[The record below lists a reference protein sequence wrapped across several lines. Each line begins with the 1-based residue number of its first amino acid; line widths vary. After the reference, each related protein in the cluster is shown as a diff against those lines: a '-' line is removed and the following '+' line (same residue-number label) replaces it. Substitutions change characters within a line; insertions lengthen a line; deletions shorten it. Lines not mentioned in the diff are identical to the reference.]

1 MEAVAHNFAV
11 PHFGDIPL
19 ACVIPSKTNPRKNF
33 DGVAL
38 EELASS
44 IKQHGIAQPIL
55 VRPMADEY
63 VELDGTQ
70 VACVE
75 IVAGE
80 RRYRAAKM
88 AGLATVPAIVRAL
101 SDVQALELQIL
112 ENLQRKDVHEI
123 EEAEGYDRLMKEAG
137 YTADQL
143 AEKVGKSRSYI
154 YGRLKLCAL
163 APAARDACYAGRIN
177 ASTALLIA
185 RIPTPELQAKAAEE
199 IVKPTHG
206 NEPLSYRH
214 ALDLIRNRYMLDL
227 GEAPFDADD
236 AKLIKAA
243 GACGSCPKR
252 TGANPLLYADVDPDV
267 CTDPDCFEQKKVV
280 HFDRVVAKAQK
291 KGLPVIDGNDRD
303 MHIQMR
309 EAGLCSL
316 SVSLYQFDRVAPGGY
331 GYKTLDDVLDAEQ
344 RPAPAGYLRRD
355 DELQPLYKRTALQ
368 EALEAAGI
376 CETVEQ
382 LEARLEAERQDEGD
396 GDGDDGDADGARSSG
411 PATAAKAPKAK
422 TPDEIKAEQ
431 LTAYR
436 VRIYKALREKLLE
449 GGDPTIAL
457 RAAVGVIGD
466 ELNYAIPDAILELY
480 SFKNSVDIGTHFANS
495 SAVEIAVYLMDVS
508 LNVDAIEV
516 AAYEVADGEAE
527 NDDYLAM
534 VALAEQ
540 VGVDLAALEPPAD
553 EAPDEPPTEAPP
565 KKARGK
571 KAAKTEDAATKA
583 TVEHWPFPTNKQP

>member
-88 AGLATVPAIVRAL
+88 AGLETVPAIVRAL

-163 APAARDACYAGRIN
+163 APAARDACFDGRIN

-185 RIPTPELQAKAAEE
+185 RIPVAELQAKAAEE

-206 NEPLSYRH
+206 NEPLSYRQAEH
-214 ALDLIRNRYMLDL
+214 IIRHRYMLDL
-227 GEAPFDADD
+227 DEAPFNIEDG
-236 AKLIKAA
+236 KLVKAA
-243 GACGSCPKR
+243 GACGTCPKR
-252 TGANPLLYADVDPDV
+252 TGSNPLLYADVDPNV

-280 HFDRVVAKAQK
+280 HFDRVVAKAEK
-291 KGLPVIDGNDRD
+291 KGLPVLRSDDADRFKK
-303 MHIQMR
+303 MQ
-309 EAGLCSL
+309 EAGLL
-316 SVSLYQFDRVAPGGY
+316 GPDTLLHNFDRRAPNQHTGY
-331 GYKTLDDVLDAEQ
+331 RSVGLLLDEEQ
-344 RPAPAGYLRRD
+344 LPEPAGYLRHEG
-355 DELQPLYKRTALQ
+355 ELTPLYTKTAMQ

-376 CETVEQ
+376 CETAEQ
-382 LEARLEAERQDEGD
+382 YDARMAAEEAEHNGGGEDNDEQASGSTRHTAKP
-396 GDGDDGDADGARSSG
+396 GKSDDQV
-411 PATAAKAPKAK
+411 
-422 TPDEIKAEQ
+422 KAEE
-431 LTAYR
+431 LTAQR
-436 VRIYKALREKLLE
+436 VRIYEAIRAKLLE
-449 GGDPTIAL
+449 TQDTTTAL
-457 RAAVGVIGD
+457 RRAASFIVREWQHPS
-466 ELNYAIPDAILELY
+466 ELKHLY
-480 SFKNSVDIGTHFANS
+480 SFNTFNDADCIDFFNEASAADI
-495 SAVEIAVYLMDVS
+495 AVFLLEIALGPDALTVS
-508 LNVDAIEV
+508 QWNVQRDEIES
-516 AAYEVADGEAE
+516 
-527 NDDYLAM
+527 DDYLDM
-534 VALAEQ
+534 LDLAKS
-540 VGVDLAALEPPAD
+540 VGVDLTALEPATEEAEPEAPAD
-553 EAPDEPPTEAPP
+553 PEPP
-565 KKARGK
+565 KKTRGK
-571 KAAKTEDAATKA
+571 KAKKADDAETNTADN
-583 TVEHWPFPTNKQP
+583 WPFPTRARP